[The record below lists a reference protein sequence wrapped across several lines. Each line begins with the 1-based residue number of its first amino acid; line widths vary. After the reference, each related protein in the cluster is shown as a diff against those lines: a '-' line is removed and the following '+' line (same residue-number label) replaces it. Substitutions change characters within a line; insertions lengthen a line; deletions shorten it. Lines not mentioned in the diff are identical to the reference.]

1 MISVENL
8 SFIYDGSERR
18 ALNEISLRIP
28 HGAFV
33 GVTGASRSGKSTLLR
48 AMAGIVPH
56 YLRGRFFGAV
66 KVGGLDTL
74 DTAPQQIAHIVGFV
88 GEDIES
94 QMICETVEEELLFG
108 LENFAVPREEI
119 EPRLA
124 AALEM
129 LSISPLRGRKIS
141 SLSGG
146 QRQKTALA
154 AMLALSP
161 QVLILDNPSAELD
174 PAATESL
181 YDALAALNSRGMT
194 VIAAE
199 QKVGTLCRFA
209 TQMIVMDDGGALLC
223 GAAQQ
228 VMNDTAALAAAG
240 VMRPRRIEL
249 GARLRA
255 EGLYDGDMPLDIPQA
270 AAMVRG
276 ICNDRV

>member
-8 SFIYDGSERR
+8 SFIYEGAERR
-18 ALNEISLRIP
+18 ALDGVSLRIP
-28 HGAFV
+28 RGAFAV
-33 GVTGASRSGKSTLLR
+33 VTGASGSGKSTLLR

-74 DTAPQQIAHIVGFV
+74 ENSPQQIARLAGFV

-94 QMICETVEEELLFG
+94 QMVCETVEEDLLFG
-108 LENFAVPREEI
+108 LENFAVPRAEI
-119 EPRLA
+119 EERIA
-124 AALEM
+124 SALEM
-129 LSISPLRGRKIS
+129 LSISHLRDRKIS

-174 PAATESL
+174 PAATENL
-181 YDALAALNSRGMT
+181 YSALAALNARGMT
-194 VIAAE
+194 VVAAE
-199 QKVGTLCRFA
+199 QKVGLLCRFT
-209 TQMIVMDDGGALLC
+209 TQMIVMEEGGAALC
-223 GAAQQ
+223 GTTRQ
-228 VMNDTAALAAAG
+228 VMNETEALASAG
-240 VMRPRRIEL
+240 VMLPRRIKL

-255 EGLYDGDMPLDIPQA
+255 EGLYDGDMPLDIPRA
-270 AAMVRG
+270 AAIVRG
-276 ICNDRV
+276 ICQ

>member
-8 SFIYDGSERR
+8 SFVYEGAERR
-18 ALNEISLRIP
+18 ALDGVSLRIP
-28 HGAFV
+28 RGAFA
-33 GVTGASRSGKSTLLR
+33 GVTGASGSGKSTLLR
-48 AMAGIVPH
+48 AIAGIVPH

-74 DTAPQQIAHIVGFV
+74 ENSPQQIARLAGFV

-94 QMICETVEEELLFG
+94 QMVCETVEEELLFG
-108 LENFAVPREEI
+108 LENFAVPRAEI
-119 EPRLA
+119 EGRIA
-124 AALEM
+124 SALEM
-129 LSISPLRGRKIS
+129 LSISHLRGRKIS

-174 PAATESL
+174 PAATENL
-181 YDALAALNSRGMT
+181 YSALAALNARGMT
-194 VIAAE
+194 VVAAD
-199 QKVGTLCRFA
+199 QKVGLLCRFA
-209 TQMIVMDDGGALLC
+209 TQMIVMAEGGAALC
-223 GAAQQ
+223 GTTRQ
-228 VMNDTAALAAAG
+228 VMNETETLASAG
-240 VMRPRRIEL
+240 VMLPRRIEL

-255 EGLYDGDMPLDIPQA
+255 EGLYDGDMPLDIPRA

-276 ICNDRV
+276 ISQ

>member
-8 SFIYDGSERR
+8 SFVYEGAERR
-18 ALNEISLRIP
+18 ALDGVSLRIP
-28 HGAFV
+28 RGAFA
-33 GVTGASRSGKSTLLR
+33 GVTGSSGSGKSTLLR
-48 AMAGIVPH
+48 AIAGIVPH

-74 DTAPQQIAHIVGFV
+74 ENSPQQIARLAGFV

-94 QMICETVEEELLFG
+94 QMVCETVEEELLFG
-108 LENFAVPREEI
+108 LENFAVPRAEI
-119 EPRLA
+119 EGRIA
-124 AALEM
+124 SALEM
-129 LSISPLRGRKIS
+129 LSISHLRGRKIS

-174 PAATESL
+174 PAATENL
-181 YDALAALNSRGMT
+181 YSALAALNARGMT
-194 VIAAE
+194 VVAAE
-199 QKVGTLCRFA
+199 QKVGLLCRFA
-209 TQMIVMDDGGALLC
+209 TQMIVMAEGGAALC
-223 GAAQQ
+223 GTTRQ
-228 VMNDTAALAAAG
+228 VMNETETLASAG
-240 VMRPRRIEL
+240 VMLPRRIEL

-255 EGLYDGDMPLDIPQA
+255 EGLYDGDMPLDIPRA

-276 ICNDRV
+276 ISQ

>member
-8 SFIYDGSERR
+8 SFIYEGGERR
-18 ALNEISLRIP
+18 ALNDVSLRIP
-28 HGAFV
+28 RGAFA
-33 GVTGASRSGKSTLLR
+33 GVTGASGSGKSTLLR

-74 DTAPQQIAHIVGFV
+74 ENSPQQIARLAGFV

-94 QMICETVEEELLFG
+94 QMVCETVEEELLFG
-108 LENFAVPREEI
+108 LENFAVPRAEI
-119 EPRLA
+119 EGRIA
-124 AALEM
+124 SALEM
-129 LSISPLRGRKIS
+129 LSISHLRGRKIS

-174 PAATESL
+174 PAATENL
-181 YDALAALNSRGMT
+181 YSALAALNARGMT
-194 VIAAE
+194 VVAAE
-199 QKVGTLCRFA
+199 QKVGLLCRFA
-209 TQMIVMDDGGALLC
+209 TQMIVMAEGSAALC
-223 GAAQQ
+223 GTTRQ
-228 VMNDTAALAAAG
+228 VMNETEALASAG
-240 VMRPRRIEL
+240 VMLPRRIEL

-255 EGLYDGDMPLDIPQA
+255 EGLYDGDMPLDIPRA

-276 ICNDRV
+276 ISQ

>member
-8 SFIYDGSERR
+8 SFVYEGAERR
-18 ALNEISLRIP
+18 ALDGVSLRIP
-28 HGAFV
+28 RGAFA
-33 GVTGASRSGKSTLLR
+33 GVTGSSGSGKSTLLR
-48 AMAGIVPH
+48 AIAGIVPH

-74 DTAPQQIAHIVGFV
+74 ENSPQQIARLAGFV

-94 QMICETVEEELLFG
+94 QMVCETVDEELLFG
-108 LENFAVPREEI
+108 LENFAVPRAEI
-119 EPRLA
+119 EWRIA
-124 AALEM
+124 SALEM
-129 LSISPLRGRKIS
+129 LSISHLRGRKIS

-174 PAATESL
+174 PAATENL
-181 YDALAALNSRGMT
+181 YSALAALNARGMT
-194 VIAAE
+194 VVAAE
-199 QKVGTLCRFA
+199 QKVGLLCRFA
-209 TQMIVMDDGGALLC
+209 TQMIVMAEGGAALC
-223 GAAQQ
+223 GTTPQ
-228 VMNDTAALAAAG
+228 VMNETETLASAG
-240 VMRPRRIEL
+240 VMLPRRIEL

-276 ICNDRV
+276 ISQ

>member
-1 MISVENL
+1 MISIENL
-8 SFIYDGSERR
+8 SFIYEGADRR

-28 HGAFV
+28 RGAFA
-33 GVTGASRSGKSTLLR
+33 GVTGASGSGKSTLLR

-66 KVGGLDTL
+66 SVGGFDTL
-74 DTAPQQIAHIVGFV
+74 ETAPQLIARIAGFV

-94 QMICETVEEELLFG
+94 QLVCETVEEELLFG
-108 LENFAVPREEI
+108 LENFSVPRGEI
-119 EPRLA
+119 EARITS
-124 AALEM
+124 ALET
-129 LSISPLRGRKIS
+129 LAILPLRGRRIS
-141 SLSGG
+141 RLSGG

-181 YDALAALNSRGMT
+181 YTALAALNARGIT
-194 VIAAE
+194 VVAAE
-199 QKVGTLCRFA
+199 QKVGMLCRFA
-209 TQMIVMDDGGALLC
+209 TQMIVMEAGGARLC
-223 GAAQQ
+223 GTTQQ
-228 VMNDTAALAAAG
+228 VMNETEALAAAG

-255 EGLYDGDMPLDIPQA
+255 QGLYSGDMPLDIPRA

>member
-8 SFIYDGSERR
+8 SFVYEGAERR
-18 ALNEISLRIP
+18 ALDGVSLRIP
-28 HGAFV
+28 RGAFA
-33 GVTGASRSGKSTLLR
+33 GITGASGSGKSTLLR
-48 AMAGIVPH
+48 AIAGIVPH

-74 DTAPQQIAHIVGFV
+74 ENSPQQIARLAGFV

-94 QMICETVEEELLFG
+94 QMVCETVEEELLFG
-108 LENFAVPREEI
+108 LENFAVPRAEI
-119 EPRLA
+119 EGRIA
-124 AALEM
+124 SALEM
-129 LSISPLRGRKIS
+129 LSISHLRGRKIS

-174 PAATESL
+174 PAATENL
-181 YDALAALNSRGMT
+181 YSALAALNARGMT
-194 VIAAE
+194 VVAAE
-199 QKVGTLCRFA
+199 QKVGLLCRFA
-209 TQMIVMDDGGALLC
+209 TQMIVMAEGGAALC
-223 GAAQQ
+223 GTTRQ
-228 VMNDTAALAAAG
+228 VMNETETLASAG
-240 VMRPRRIEL
+240 VMLPRRIEL

-255 EGLYDGDMPLDIPQA
+255 EGLYDGDMPLDIPRA

-276 ICNDRV
+276 ISQ

>member
-8 SFIYDGSERR
+8 SFVYEGAERR
-18 ALNEISLRIP
+18 ALDGVSLRIP
-28 HGAFV
+28 RGAFA
-33 GVTGASRSGKSTLLR
+33 GVTGASGSGKSTLLR
-48 AMAGIVPH
+48 AIAGIVPH

-74 DTAPQQIAHIVGFV
+74 ENSPQQIARLAGFV

-94 QMICETVEEELLFG
+94 QMVCETVEEELLFG
-108 LENFAVPREEI
+108 LENFAVPRAEI
-119 EPRLA
+119 EGRIA
-124 AALEM
+124 SALEM
-129 LSISPLRGRKIS
+129 LSISHLRGRKIS

-174 PAATESL
+174 PAATENL
-181 YDALAALNSRGMT
+181 YSALAALNARGMT
-194 VIAAE
+194 VVAAE
-199 QKVGTLCRFA
+199 QKVGLLCRFA
-209 TQMIVMDDGGALLC
+209 TQMIVMAEGGAALC
-223 GAAQQ
+223 GTTQQ
-228 VMNDTAALAAAG
+228 VMNETETLASAG
-240 VMRPRRIEL
+240 VMLPRRIEL

-255 EGLYDGDMPLDIPQA
+255 EGLYDGDMPLDIPRA

-276 ICNDRV
+276 ISQ

>member
-8 SFIYDGSERR
+8 SFVYEGAERR
-18 ALNEISLRIP
+18 ALDGVSLRIP
-28 HGAFV
+28 RGAFA
-33 GVTGASRSGKSTLLR
+33 GVTGSSGSGKSTLLR
-48 AMAGIVPH
+48 AIAGIVPH

-74 DTAPQQIAHIVGFV
+74 ENSPQQIARLAGFV

-94 QMICETVEEELLFG
+94 QMVCETVEEELLFG
-108 LENFAVPREEI
+108 LENFAVPRAEI
-119 EPRLA
+119 EGRIA
-124 AALEM
+124 SALEM
-129 LSISPLRGRKIS
+129 LSISHLRGRKIS

-174 PAATESL
+174 PAATENL
-181 YDALAALNSRGMT
+181 YSALAALNARGMT
-194 VIAAE
+194 VVAAE
-199 QKVGTLCRFA
+199 QKVGLLCRFA
-209 TQMIVMDDGGALLC
+209 TQIIVMAEGGAALC
-223 GAAQQ
+223 GTTRQ
-228 VMNDTAALAAAG
+228 VMNETEALASAG
-240 VMRPRRIEL
+240 VMLPRRIEL

-255 EGLYDGDMPLDIPQA
+255 EGLYDGDMPLDIPRA

-276 ICNDRV
+276 ISQ

>member
-8 SFIYDGSERR
+8 SFVYEGAERR
-18 ALNEISLRIP
+18 ALDGVSLRIP
-28 HGAFV
+28 RGAFA
-33 GVTGASRSGKSTLLR
+33 GVTGASGSGKSTLLR
-48 AMAGIVPH
+48 AIAGIVPH

-74 DTAPQQIAHIVGFV
+74 ENSPQQIARLAGFV

-94 QMICETVEEELLFG
+94 QMVCETVEEELLFG
-108 LENFAVPREEI
+108 LENFAVPRAEI
-119 EPRLA
+119 EGRIA
-124 AALEM
+124 SALEM
-129 LSISPLRGRKIS
+129 LSISHLRGRKIS

-174 PAATESL
+174 PAATENL
-181 YDALAALNSRGMT
+181 YSALAALNARGMT
-194 VIAAE
+194 VVAAE
-199 QKVGTLCRFA
+199 QKVGLLCRFA
-209 TQMIVMDDGGALLC
+209 TQMIVMAEGGAALC
-223 GAAQQ
+223 GTTRQ
-228 VMNDTAALAAAG
+228 VMNETETLASAG
-240 VMRPRRIEL
+240 VMLPRRIEL

-255 EGLYDGDMPLDIPQA
+255 EGLYDGDMPLDIPRA

-276 ICNDRV
+276 ISQ

>member
-28 HGAFV
+28 RGAFV

-223 GAAQQ
+223 GA
-228 VMNDTAALAAAG
+228 
-240 VMRPRRIEL
+240 
-249 GARLRA
+249 
-255 EGLYDGDMPLDIPQA
+255 
-270 AAMVRG
+270 
-276 ICNDRV
+276 

>member
-8 SFIYDGSERR
+8 SFVYEGAERR
-18 ALNEISLRIP
+18 ALDGVSLRIP
-28 HGAFV
+28 RGAFA
-33 GVTGASRSGKSTLLR
+33 GVTGSSGSGKSTLLR
-48 AMAGIVPH
+48 AIAGIVPH

-74 DTAPQQIAHIVGFV
+74 ENSPQQIARLAGFV

-94 QMICETVEEELLFG
+94 QMVCETVDEELLFG
-108 LENFAVPREEI
+108 LENFAVPRAEI
-119 EPRLA
+119 EGRIA
-124 AALEM
+124 SALEM
-129 LSISPLRGRKIS
+129 LSISHLRGRKIS

-174 PAATESL
+174 PAATENL
-181 YDALAALNSRGMT
+181 YSALAALNARGMT
-194 VIAAE
+194 VVAAE
-199 QKVGTLCRFA
+199 QKVGLLCRFA
-209 TQMIVMDDGGALLC
+209 TQMIVMAEGGAALC
-223 GAAQQ
+223 GTTPQ
-228 VMNDTAALAAAG
+228 VMNETETLASAG
-240 VMRPRRIEL
+240 VMLPRRIEL

-276 ICNDRV
+276 ISQ

>member
-1 MISVENL
+1 MISIENL
-8 SFIYDGSERR
+8 SFIYEGADRR

-28 HGAFV
+28 RGAFA
-33 GVTGASRSGKSTLLR
+33 GVTGASGSGKSTLLR

-66 KVGGLDTL
+66 SVGGFDTL
-74 DTAPQQIAHIVGFV
+74 ETAPQLIARIAGFV

-94 QMICETVEEELLFG
+94 QLVCETVEEELLFG
-108 LENFAVPREEI
+108 LENFSVPRGEI
-119 EPRLA
+119 EARITS
-124 AALEM
+124 ALET
-129 LSISPLRGRKIS
+129 LAILPLRGRRIS
-141 SLSGG
+141 RLSGG

-181 YDALAALNSRGMT
+181 YTALAALNSRGIT
-194 VIAAE
+194 VVAAE
-199 QKVGTLCRFA
+199 QKVGVLCRFA
-209 TQMIVMDDGGALLC
+209 TQMIVMEAGGARLC
-223 GAAQQ
+223 GTTQQ
-228 VMNDTAALAAAG
+228 VMNETEALAAAG

-255 EGLYDGDMPLDIPQA
+255 QGLYSGDMPLDIPRA